1 MRERERESERERG
14 KETESE
20 GKKERECERER
31 GKERESNT
39 TPGTKR
45 GVTYFSHSLT
55 WSSMVMGTELIMATL
70 RA

>member
-1 MRERERESERERG
+1 MCIRDREKERERDG
-14 KETESE
+14 K
-20 GKKERECERER
+20 
-31 GKERESNT
+31 RESNT
-39 TPGTKR
+39 MAGTDR